1 MMQVCT
7 IEIAGEHVP
16 LASKEDIA
24 SGIAAAQKVFVAH
37 DADPEGCAVAHA
49 KMERD
54 ELLTREEALLCVIW
68 EEADEAAFRAVTLG
82 WLVRGELD
90 IRLVVK

>member
-7 IEIAGEHVP
+7 IEIEGEHVP

-24 SGIAAAQKVFVAH
+24 SGVAAASKVFAAH
-37 DADPEGCAVAHA
+37 DADPEGCAAAYA

-54 ELLTREEALLCVIW
+54 ELLTREEALFCMIW

-82 WLVRGELD
+82 WLVRGGID